1 MTDQRQ
7 FPTLQDYY
15 QNAVEQMP
23 WYYPELDPDLKEALD
38 ARGIFSGRLLDV
50 GTGPGTQAIELARRG
65 LQVVGTDIAAGALAQ
80 ASDRARREDLRV
92 TFCEDDIL
100 ETGLTGKFDW
110 AFDRGCFHVLKAEQR
125 ATYAVQ
131 MHKLL
136 RPHGLL
142 FLKCFSYLQPG
153 DRGPHR
159 FSPHEIQMIFA
170 GRWKVVSIHETVYHG
185 TLQPLPKALFCVMER
200 L

>member
-7 FPTLQDYY
+7 FPTWQDYY
-15 QNAVEQMP
+15 QSAVEQMP

-38 ARGIFSGRLLDV
+38 ARAIFSGRLLDV
-50 GTGPGTQAIELARRG
+50 GTGPGTQAVELARRG
-65 LQVVGTDIAAGALAQ
+65 LDVVGTDIAAGALAQ
-80 ASDRARREDLRV
+80 ASDRARRENVHV

-100 ETGLTGKFDW
+100 DSALTGKFDW
-110 AFDRGCFHVLKAEQR
+110 AFDRGCFHVFKPEQR
-125 ATYAVQ
+125 ATYAAQ
-131 MHKLL
+131 LYKLL

-142 FLKCFSYLQPG
+142 FLKCFSHLQPG

-159 FSPHEIQMIFA
+159 FSSHEIHGIFA
-170 GRWKVVSIHETVYHG
+170 GRWKVLSIHETVYHG
-185 TLQPLPKALFCVMER
+185 TLQPLPKALFCVLER